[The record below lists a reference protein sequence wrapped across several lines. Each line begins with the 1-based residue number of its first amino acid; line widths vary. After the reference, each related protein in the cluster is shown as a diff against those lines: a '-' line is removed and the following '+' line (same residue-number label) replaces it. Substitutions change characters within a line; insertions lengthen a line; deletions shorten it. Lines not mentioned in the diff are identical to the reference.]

1 MLNKD
6 KIFKLIAKSLK
17 INIKSININSQ
28 KDKLKNWDSLGHLAI
43 LTEIDKITKGKAS
56 EIKNLGNADTVA
68 KIYKLLLKNKL
79 TK

>member
-1 MLNKD
+1 MLDKN

-17 INIKSININSQ
+17 INIKNVNINS
-28 KDKLKNWDSLGHLAI
+28 KNDELKNWDSLGHLTI

-56 EIKNLGNADTVA
+56 KIKNLGNADTVS

-79 TK
+79 AK

>member
-28 KDKLKNWDSLGHLAI
+28 KDKLKNWDSLGHLTFLSA
-43 LTEIDKITKGKAS
+43 LDEETDGKTTEISDLTNAS
-56 EIKNLGNADTVA
+56 NLKEVFEI
-68 KIYKLLLKNKL
+68 LLKNNI
-79 TK
+79 